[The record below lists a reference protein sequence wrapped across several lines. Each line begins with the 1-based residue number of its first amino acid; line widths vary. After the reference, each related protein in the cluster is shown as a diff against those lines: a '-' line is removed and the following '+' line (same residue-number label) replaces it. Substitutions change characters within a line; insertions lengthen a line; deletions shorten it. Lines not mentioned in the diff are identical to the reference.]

1 MTESSAIGANPRVM
15 VIFLMGYTYGL
26 VMVMVMVMVMVKIES
41 FQNNWLLPNSKVPVS
56 D

>member
-26 VMVMVMVMVMVKIES
+26 VMVMVMVMVKIES

>member
-1 MTESSAIGANPRVM
+1 MKMTESSAIGANPLVM
-15 VIFLMGYTYGL
+15 VILVMGYTITYGL
-26 VMVMVMVMVMVKIES
+26 VMVMVIIES